1 MQFVTALLAML
12 GAFTIAWAW
21 LMIRRYQLAAA
32 EARAEEALR
41 RRQVAEARG
50 AALPAGRIEEAT
62 R

>member
-32 EARAEEALR
+32 EARLEDAVR
-41 RRQVAEARG
+41 RTRVAEARR
-50 AALPAGRIEEAT
+50 AAQPVVRPEEAT